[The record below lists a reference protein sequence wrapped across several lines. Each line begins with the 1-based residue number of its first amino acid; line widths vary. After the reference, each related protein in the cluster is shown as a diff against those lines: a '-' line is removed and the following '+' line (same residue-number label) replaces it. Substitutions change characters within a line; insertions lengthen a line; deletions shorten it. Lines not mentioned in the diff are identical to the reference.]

1 MTIQRPYHLTESKAK
16 NPHRRLSEK
25 YGRMSILESSFAR
38 KDMEE
43 IQYWMLTGVV
53 DEAMS
58 GKANSRIPYSKNLLD
73 LFAENVGTGYDVR
86 INAKH
91 LEIIQL
97 LWDKG
102 ASKHTDCYDRWLAL
116 LSTCD
121 FAHTLLDAGAHPWG
135 EKPLTLKKDK
145 PFLYGPP
152 HEVRNPWNAVEVS
165 LGNLMALE
173 QSLLRGKEENRLNL
187 EKQHKKRWE
196 VFDRMFTMPGAN
208 AANLRRI
215 LGFVTFGG
223 IQAHGSV
230 YAEKW
235 EKLRDQLLDMGA
247 EICLTDMDGLSCL
260 INSSPHTPYNEWEM
274 TTRVNE
280 YIKEFQSSNP
290 IVIHRNGYSIPGLVS
305 EEQKAEFVNAEIQR
319 RASQWASAA
328 NDWLEVFEVQIKEQ
342 SKTRD
347 TSFDSI
353 RPRAAS
359 LETLEKLFD
368 VPGGEKLFRR
378 ITGILLDA
386 GYSVP
391 WQPGHNSTQE
401 WSRFSHNGDF
411 VKTPE
416 GYRSYRKL
424 LAWMDII
431 NDPKLGSNGI
441 CQRWRCDTAHH
452 YLLARPTKPQD
463 DKPAGGTVES
473 WGRKKLYFGLLAS
486 SFKYQLAT
494 VDELSTLIDLAGP
507 EIIGSGGPDQW
518 KHESFNWLATYIT
531 QLPWLWVENKIR
543 PTEQNKT
550 ITLLLERNIFEF
562 VLDELK
568 ILDNDAKDAEIQD
581 PADRAQALA
590 NFNLTGMSRWFD
602 TTSAGDTLI
611 RALDKKKPNLAHRMK
626 MLRAY
631 YIASRVDYE
640 SNGEVFPDPGL
651 EKEFASN
658 GKAIQ
663 LAGDA
668 IALRL
673 ESLRSSYQSYDCT
686 GIWLSVKHMMALGW
700 KPQDPVNFGKKI
712 TQNITNYLIGS
723 PHTPSEKAQSIL
735 FDIILGL
742 EYPASKCIVDIVQAI
757 FNHDKRPNNMMG
769 WAPFIN
775 RAVEETDQIDSF
787 DVNDLGQRTE
797 LGEFLSIAVQK
808 KSLIGVARQA
818 VQKAGGELDLN
829 TPRPRPK
836 F

>member
-1 MTIQRPYHLTESKAK
+1 
-16 NPHRRLSEK
+16 
-25 YGRMSILESSFAR
+25 
-38 KDMEE
+38 MEE

-165 LGNLMALE
+165 LGHLMALE

-274 TTRVNE
+274 HNRVTE
-280 YIKEFQSSNP
+280 YIRDLEASNP
-290 IVIHRNGYSIPGLVS
+290 VVVNRNGYTIPAFVS
-305 EEQKAEFVNAEIQR
+305 EEQKAEFIQAEIQR
-319 RASQWASAA
+319 RADWWSSAA
-328 NDWLEVFEVQIKEQ
+328 NDWLDIFEPRIREQAKARDINSKNIKL
-342 SKTRD
+342 SSMAMD
-347 TSFDSI
+347 T
-353 RPRAAS
+353 
-359 LETLEKLFD
+359 LGKLFD
-368 VPGGEKLFRR
+368 TPGGEKFFTR
-378 ITGILLDA
+378 ITGILLDV

-391 WQPGHNSTQE
+391 WQPGEDYAPE

-411 VKTPE
+411 VKTP
-416 GYRSYRKL
+416 GGGRSYRKL
-424 LAWMDII
+424 LAWMDVIK
-431 NDPKLGSNGI
+431 DPKISSKGI
-441 CQRWRCDTAHH
+441 CHRWRYETAHH
-452 YLLARPTKPQD
+452 YLLARPTKTID
-463 DKPAGGTVES
+463 DQPAGGTLEAL
-473 WGRKKLYFGLLAS
+473 KDKFYFGQLAS
-486 SFKYQLAT
+486 SFKYQLAS
-494 VDELSTLIDLAGP
+494 VEELSTLIDLAGP
-507 EIIGSGGPDQW
+507 EIIGSGGPDHW
-518 KHESFNWLATYIT
+518 RNEAFTWLTTYIT
-531 QLPWLWVENKIR
+531 QLPWLWVDNKTR

-723 PHTPSEKAQSIL
+723 PHTPSEKAQSVL
-735 FDIILGL
+735 FDILLSL
-742 EYPASKCIVDIVQAI
+742 EYPSSKCIVDLFQSILKQ
-757 FNHDKRPNNMMG
+757 DKISNKMICWSPI
-769 WAPFIN
+769 IN
-775 RAVEETDQIDSF
+775 RAIEEIDQIDSF
-787 DVNDLGQRTE
+787 DLGEQSQRTE
-797 LGEFLSIAVQK
+797 LCEFISIAVQK